1 MHAASMMNA
10 RAVIVNSFFFSFSF
24 LILSRHWMLVAS
36 CVCIQCMEF
45 GLLNYFK
52 VREHESI
59 CMSPRYSFSC
69 CLSVLS
75 SHSHGKFNVN
85 GRSKCRICFH
95 PKAFTSYYTDHGNC
109 QTPYNL
115 MNRTVNYQFTRI
127 INPIYCLPCLSFFSY
142 IC

>member
-1 MHAASMMNA
+1 MVWFLTFSLDACSIYDECASCHCE
-10 RAVIVNSFFFSFSF
+10 FFFFFFFFHFSF

-45 GLLNYFK
+45 GVLNYLK
-52 VREHESI
+52 VHEHESV

-95 PKAFTSYYTDHGNC
+95 PKAFTSYYTDYRNC

-115 MNRTVNYQFTRI
+115 MNRSNRKLLVHKN
-127 INPIYCLPCLSFFSY
+127 N
-142 IC
+142 